1 MKNKELL
8 EAIAANISPVIT
20 NLAKKDFKG
29 ATFIAAD
36 CEIDKALSEQY
47 ISGKWQAPD
56 WLQELCKNKDE
67 IISILV
73 VEDIAKISE
82 KEQLKFLEIL
92 KNRAIGS
99 FKLPANVSI
108 VVLCSDFNKLAPQIA
123 QVGCII

>member
-8 EAIAANISPVIT
+8 ETIAANVAPVIT
-20 NLAKKDFKG
+20 DAAKKDIKN
-29 ATFIAAD
+29 ATFLAAD
-36 CEIDKALSEQY
+36 CEIDEALSEQY
-47 ISGKWQAPD
+47 VNGKWQAPD
-56 WLQELCKNKDE
+56 WLQQLCKNKDE

-73 VEDIAKISE
+73 IEDIAKIST

-108 VVLCSDFNKLAPQIA
+108 VVLCSDFNKLSPEIA
-123 QVGCII
+123 QVGCIV

>member
-1 MKNKELL
+1 MKNIELL
-8 EAIAANISPVIT
+8 EAIAANIAPVIT
-20 NLAKKDFKG
+20 NSNKKDFKG

-73 VEDIAKISE
+73 VEDIAKISA
-82 KEQLKFLEIL
+82 KEQFKFLEIL
-92 KNRAIGS
+92 KNRAIGR
-99 FKLPANVSI
+99 FKLPQNVSI
-108 VVLCSDFNKLAPQIA
+108 VVLCSDLNCLAPELAQIC
-123 QVGCII
+123 CIV